1 MQYKKKFAEVLGSRM
16 AYLDEGRGDTIL
28 LLHGNPTSSYIW
40 RNILPHLT
48 GLARCVAPDLIG
60 MGDSDKLLPSGPD
73 RYRFVEHRRYLEG
86 LYSKLNL
93 GDAVVVVG
101 QDWGSAL
108 AFDWAYRNQ
117 RRLKGIVHT
126 ESIPCAWSRANWP
139 IEGLIE
145 NFLALRSPAGE
156 KLVLQENAFV
166 EATMPAGTLR
176 TLTAEEMDE
185 YRRPFRQPGEDRR
198 ATLTWPREV
207 PFEGSPA
214 DVERIVADY
223 AAWLPEARV
232 PKLFIDADPGFIV
245 TGEIQRWVRR
255 WKHQKIV
262 VVRGKHFV
270 QEDAPDEIGR
280 AMAGWYR
287 ELGERTG
294 SEA

>member
-1 MQYKKKFAEVLGSRM
+1 MQYKKKFVEILGSRM

-28 LLHGNPTSSYIW
+28 LLHGNPASSFIW
-40 RNILPHLT
+40 RNIIPYLT
-48 GLARCVAPDLIG
+48 GFARCVAPDLIG
-60 MGDSDKLLPSGPD
+60 MGDSDKLSPARPN
-73 RYRFVEHRRYLEG
+73 RYRFVEHRRYLEA
-86 LYSKLNL
+86 LYAKLDL

-139 IEGLIE
+139 IAGLLE

-156 KLVLQENAFV
+156 NLVLQDNVFV

-176 TLTAEEMDE
+176 TLTPEEMEE
-185 YRRPFRQPGEDRR
+185 YRRPFHRPGEDRR

-207 PFEGSPA
+207 PFEGVPA

-232 PKLFIDADPGFIV
+232 PKLFIDADPGFIM
-245 TGEIQRWVRR
+245 TGEIRKWVRC

-262 VVRGKHFV
+262 VVEGKHFV
-270 QEDAPDEIGR
+270 QEDAPHEIGR
-280 AMAGWYR
+280 AMADWYR
-287 ELGERTG
+287 ELSKCAAT
-294 SEA
+294 